1 MKFVLYSI
9 NHAPELTGIGKYNG
23 EMVQMLSQQGIE
35 CLVVTAPPYYPEW
48 QVHEGFRN
56 AYSTEQQGV
65 VRVLRNPLYVPKKV
79 TTLKR
84 LVHLASFALSSFG
97 RLLTLLREKPDV
109 VMLVQP
115 TLFCAPGALIYSW
128 LTGAKTILHIQ
139 DFEVDAMFG
148 LGMAGNDATAK
159 SQGGADRPSLKKR
172 LVLAV
177 ECWLM
182 NRFDIVSS
190 ISHSMLAKA
199 RLKGVAEQKLLFFP
213 NWSDTGFVN
222 PDVDS
227 STLRAH
233 WGYAPDDKIV
243 LYSGN
248 IGQKQGLEMVLDAA
262 AAFADQPQVKF
273 VIIGNGAYRDTL
285 AAEAASRGL
294 LNVEFKPLQAWELVP
309 QILVMTDV
317 HVVVQKKG
325 VADAVLPSKLTNI
338 LAAGGHAL
346 VTAER
351 NTELG
356 ELARRVPGIYHC
368 VEPEDSNAFI
378 NGLRQC
384 LAQDTRSTNT
394 IARQYAVDHIT
405 REQVL
410 SRFAHALFELV
421 SKESA
426 R

>member
-1 MKFVLYSI
+1 MKFLLYSI

-23 EMVQMLSQQGIE
+23 EMVQALAQRGIE
-35 CLVVTAPPYYPEW
+35 TLVVTAPPYYPEW
-48 QVHEGFRN
+48 QVHAGFNN
-56 AYSTEQQGV
+56 AYSTEQQGQ

-115 TLFCAPGALIYSW
+115 TLFCAPGALIYSA

-148 LGMAGNDATAK
+148 LGMAGKA
-159 SQGGADRPSLKKR
+159 QGSDDQPSAKKR
-172 LVLAV
+172 IILAI
-177 ECWLM
+177 ERWLM
-182 NRFDIVSS
+182 NRFDTVSS

-199 RLKGVAEQKLLFFP
+199 RHKGVAEHKLMFFP

-222 PDVDS
+222 PAVDS
-227 STLRAH
+227 ASLRAQ
-233 WGYAPDDKIV
+233 WGFTPEDKIV

-248 IGQKQGLEMVLDAA
+248 IGQKQGLEIVLDAA
-262 AAFADQPQVKF
+262 AAFADQPEVKF

-285 AAEAASRGL
+285 AADAAARGL
-294 LNVEFKPLQAWELVP
+294 QNVEFKPLQAWALVP
-309 QILVMTDV
+309 QILALTDV
-317 HVVVQKKG
+317 HLVVQKKG

-346 VTAER
+346 VTAEQH
-351 NTELG
+351 TELG
-356 ELARRVPGIYHC
+356 ELVRRHPGIYHC
-368 VEPEDSNAFI
+368 VEPEDSSAFI
-378 NGLRQC
+378 AGLRQC
-384 LAQDTRSTNT
+384 LAADTRSTNT
-394 IARQYAVDHIT
+394 IARQYAVDHINS
-405 REQVL
+405 EQVL
-410 SRFAHALFELV
+410 ERFAHAVFELV
-421 SKESA
+421 NKEST

>member
-1 MKFVLYSI
+1 MKFLLYSI

-23 EMVQMLSQQGIE
+23 EMVQALTQQGIE

-48 QVHEGFRN
+48 QVHAGFAN
-56 AYSTEQQGV
+56 AYHTEQQGQ

-84 LVHLASFALSSFG
+84 IMHLASFALSSFG
-97 RLLTLLREKPDV
+97 RLLTLLQEKPDV

-148 LGMAGNDATAK
+148 LGMAGHDPASK
-159 SQGGADRPSLKKR
+159 SEGGAEQPSLKKR
-172 LVLAV
+172 MILGV
-177 ECWLM
+177 ERWLM
-182 NRFDIVSS
+182 NRFDKVSS

-199 RLKGVAEQKLLFFP
+199 SQKGVTKENLLFFP

-227 STLRAH
+227 SDLRAQ

-248 IGQKQGLEMVLDAA
+248 IGQKQGLEIVLDAA

-294 LNVEFKPLQAWELVP
+294 QNLEFKPLQAWELVP

-317 HVVVQKKG
+317 HLVVQKKG

-346 VTAER
+346 VTAEQD
-351 NTELG
+351 TELG
-356 ELARRVPGIYHC
+356 ELAQRVPGIYHC

-378 NGLRQC
+378 SGLRQC

-394 IARQYAVDHIT
+394 IARQYAVDHINS
-405 REQVL
+405 EQVL
-410 SRFAHALFELV
+410 ARFAHALFELV
-421 SKESA
+421 SKEST

>member
-1 MKFVLYSI
+1 MKFLLYSI

-23 EMVQMLSQQGIE
+23 EMVQALTQQGIE

-48 QVHEGFRN
+48 QVHAGFAN
-56 AYSTEQQGV
+56 AYHTEQQGQ

-84 LVHLASFALSSFG
+84 IMHLASFALSSFG
-97 RLLTLLREKPDV
+97 RLLTLLQEKPDV

-148 LGMAGNDATAK
+148 LGMAGHDPASKTE
-159 SQGGADRPSLKKR
+159 GGAEQPSRKKR
-172 LVLAV
+172 IILGG
-177 ECWLM
+177 ERWLM
-182 NRFDIVSS
+182 NRFDKVSS

-199 RLKGVAEQKLLFFP
+199 SHKGVTKENLLFFP

-227 STLRAH
+227 SDLRAQ

-248 IGQKQGLEMVLDAA
+248 IGQKQGLEIVLDAA

-294 LNVEFKPLQAWELVP
+294 QNLEFKPLQAWELVP

-317 HVVVQKKG
+317 HLVVQKKG

-346 VTAER
+346 VTAEQD
-351 NTELG
+351 TELG
-356 ELARRVPGIYHC
+356 ELAQRVPGIYHC
-368 VEPEDSNAFI
+368 VEPEDSKAFI
-378 NGLRQC
+378 SGLRQC

-394 IARQYAVDHIT
+394 IARQYAVDHINS
-405 REQVL
+405 EQVL
-410 SRFAHALFELV
+410 ARFAHALFELV
-421 SKESA
+421 SKEST

>member
-1 MKFVLYSI
+1 MKFLLYSI

-23 EMVQMLSQQGIE
+23 EMVQALAQQGID

-48 QVHEGFRN
+48 QVHAGFSN
-56 AYSTEQQGV
+56 AYCTEQQGK
-65 VRVLRNPLYVPKKV
+65 VRVLRNPLYVPNKV

-115 TLFCAPGALIYSW
+115 TLFCAPGALIYSL
-128 LTGAKTILHIQ
+128 LTGAKTVLHIQ

-148 LGMAGNDATAK
+148 LGMAGKDSLAPTPDAP
-159 SQGGADRPSLKKR
+159 SQPSAKKR
-172 LVLAV
+172 LILGI
-177 ECWLM
+177 ERWLM
-182 NRFDIVSS
+182 NRFDKVSS

-199 RLKGVAEQKLLFFP
+199 SQKGVAKDKLLFFP

-222 PDVDS
+222 PAVDS
-227 STLRAH
+227 SALRAQ
-233 WGYAPDDKIV
+233 WGYACDDKIV

-248 IGQKQGLEMVLDAA
+248 IGQKQGLEIVLDAA
-262 AAFADQPQVKF
+262 AALADQPQVKF

-285 AAEAASRGL
+285 ALEAARRGL
-294 LNVEFKPLQAWELVP
+294 TNVEFKPLQAWELVP

-317 HVVVQKKG
+317 HLVVQKKG

-346 VTAER
+346 VTAEQD
-351 NTELG
+351 TELG

-368 VEPEDSNAFI
+368 IEPEDSNAFI

-394 IARQYAVDHIT
+394 IARQYAVDHINS
-405 REQVL
+405 EQVL
-410 SRFAHALFELV
+410 SRFAQDLVELV
-421 SKESA
+421 SKEFI

>member
-1 MKFVLYSI
+1 MKFLLYSI

-23 EMVQMLSQQGIE
+23 EMVQMLSQQGID

-48 QVHEGFRN
+48 QVHAGFAN
-56 AYSTEQQGV
+56 KYSSEQHGL

-84 LVHLASFALSSFG
+84 LVHLVSFALSSFG
-97 RLLTLLREKPDV
+97 RLLSLLREKPDV

-115 TLFCAPGALIYSW
+115 TLFCAPGALIYSA

-148 LGMAGNDATAK
+148 LGMAGNEPAAK
-159 SQGGADRPSLKKR
+159 TQEGAEQPSLKKR
-172 LVLAV
+172 MILAV
-177 ECWLM
+177 ERWLM
-182 NRFDIVSS
+182 NRFDKVSS

-199 RLKGVAEQKLLFFP
+199 SQKGVAKEKLQFFP

-222 PDVDS
+222 PAVDS
-227 STLRAH
+227 SLLRAQ
-233 WGYAPDDKIV
+233 WGFAPDDKIV

-248 IGQKQGLEMVLDAA
+248 IGQKQGLEIVLDAA
-262 AAFADQPQVKF
+262 AALADQPQVKF
-273 VIIGNGAYRDTL
+273 IIIGNGAYRDTL
-285 AAEAASRGL
+285 AAEAVSRGL
-294 LNVEFKPLQAWELVP
+294 QNVEFKPLQAWELVP

-317 HVVVQKKG
+317 HLVVQKKG

-346 VTAER
+346 VTAEQD
-351 NTELG
+351 TELG
-356 ELARRVPGIYHC
+356 ELVRRVPGIYHC

-378 NGLRQC
+378 SGLRQC
-384 LAQDTRSTNT
+384 LAQDTQSTNT
-394 IARQYAVDHIT
+394 IARQYAVDHINS
-405 REQVL
+405 EQVL
-410 SRFAHALFELV
+410 ARFAQDLSELV
-421 SKESA
+421 SKESI

>member
-1 MKFVLYSI
+1 MKFLLYSI

-48 QVHEGFRN
+48 QVHAGFRN

-128 LTGAKTILHIQ
+128 LSGAKTILHIQ

-148 LGMAGNDATAK
+148 LGMAGNEPAGKTK
-159 SQGGADRPSLKKR
+159 GGADRPSLKKR
-172 LVLAV
+172 MVLGI
-177 ECWLM
+177 ESWLM

-199 RLKGVAEQKLLFFP
+199 SQKGVAKEKLLFFP
-213 NWSDTGFVN
+213 NWSDTSFVH

-227 STLRAH
+227 AALRAL
-233 WGYAPDDKIV
+233 WGFAPDDKIV

-248 IGQKQGLEMVLDAA
+248 IGQKQGLEILLDAA
-262 AAFADQPQVKF
+262 AAFAGQPQVKF

-294 LNVEFKPLQAWELVP
+294 QNLEFKPLQAWELVP

-317 HVVVQKKG
+317 HLVVQKKG

-346 VTAER
+346 VTAEH

-378 NGLRQC
+378 SGLRQC
-384 LAQDTRSTNT
+384 LAQDTRCSNT
-394 IARQYAVDHIT
+394 IARQYAVEHINS
-405 REQVL
+405 EQVL
-410 SRFAHALFELV
+410 TRFAHALFELV
-421 SKESA
+421 SKEST